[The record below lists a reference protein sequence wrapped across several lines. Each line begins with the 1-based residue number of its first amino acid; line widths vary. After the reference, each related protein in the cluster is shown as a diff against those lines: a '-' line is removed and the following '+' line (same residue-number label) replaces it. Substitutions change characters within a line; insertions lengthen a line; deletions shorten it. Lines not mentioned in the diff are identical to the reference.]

1 MNKVLLVGR
10 ITRDPELRYTPS
22 NIPTV
27 SFTVAVDRGYKDQN
41 GQRQADF
48 INCVAWR
55 SQAEF
60 IGRYIKKGNML
71 SVEGRIQSRSYQ
83 NQQGVMQYVTEVIC
97 DAVENLTPRPANNDS
112 YNQVNNYN
120 DRGNY
125 NQPSYQQPSYEVNIN
140 PGIVDDSDLPF

>member
-10 ITRDPELRYTPS
+10 ITRDPDLRYTPS

-27 SFTVAVDRGYKDQN
+27 SFTVAVDRGFKDQN

-55 SQAEF
+55 SHAEF

-71 SVEGRIQSRSYQ
+71 SIEGRIQSRSYQ

-112 YNQVNNYN
+112 YNQVNNYS

>member
-10 ITRDPELRYTPS
+10 ITRDPDLRYTPS

-27 SFTVAVDRGYKDQN
+27 SFTVAVDRGFKDQN

-71 SVEGRIQSRSYQ
+71 SIEGRIQSRSYQ

-112 YNQVNNYN
+112 YNQVNNYS

>member
-10 ITRDPELRYTPS
+10 ITRDPDLRYTPS

-27 SFTVAVDRGYKDQN
+27 SFTVAVDRGFKDQN

-125 NQPSYQQPSYEVNIN
+125 NQPSYQQPSYDVNIN

>member
-10 ITRDPELRYTPS
+10 ITRDPDLRYTPS

-27 SFTVAVDRGYKDQN
+27 SFTVAVDRGFKDQN